1 MSRSRA
7 SAKQAG
13 ARFERVIA
21 DCLAEHIDDRIDRR
35 VKTGA
40 ADKGDIGGLRTEF
53 GQRVVAELKDY
64 GGQVKVGPW
73 LDEAETERINDNADV
88 ALVVA
93 KRRGISDPLQQTV
106 IMSVADLV
114 ALLTGA
120 RP

>member
-1 MSRSRA
+1 MTRSRA
-7 SAKQAG
+7 TAKQAG

-40 ADKGDIGGLRTEF
+40 ADKGDIGGVRTEF
-53 GQRVVAELKDY
+53 GQRVVVEIKDY

-73 LDEAETERINDNADV
+73 LDEAETERINDNAQV
-88 ALVVA
+88 GLVVA

-114 ALLTGA
+114 ALMTGA

>member
-1 MSRSRA
+1 MARSRA
-7 SAKQAG
+7 SAMAAG
-13 ARFERVIA
+13 RTFEKDIA
-21 DCLAEHIDDRIDRR
+21 VALATHVDDRIERRRQSGAKDR
-35 VKTGA
+35 GDLA
-40 ADKGDIGGLRTEF
+40 AVRTQQ
-53 GQRVVAELKDY
+53 GHRVVVECKDY